1 MSSGND
7 SNPFA
12 ISISDLMAGMVMFFF
27 LICIFLLFQIVD
39 QTESLEREKERAKV
53 EIAKQKEE
61 LESKNN
67 SNNIFVVSEE
77 RFKEAGLNVKVDPR
91 SGTYT
96 IDDELLF
103 DLNNHVL
110 KTDGR
115 KFLDKFIPILASVLF
130 ENDSIR
136 GNLLSIDIEGY
147 SSEKKKDKSKMMD
160 LSLRRSI
167 SVWNHIRKMGVRD
180 KDSLVF
186 YTKVCGYGNVR
197 AKSEKDQKEDRK
209 VIFRINMNV
218 IHHNERIRSETE

>member
-103 DLNNHVL
+103 DLNKHVL

-180 KDSLVF
+180 KDSWFL
-186 YTKVCGYGNVR
+186 
-197 AKSEKDQKEDRK
+197 
-209 VIFRINMNV
+209 
-218 IHHNERIRSETE
+218 H